1 MFYYINSIN
10 KKNLNQKKNQ
20 SNNIKKKPWLE
31 DKNVLRSVILIVFK
45 NIFYSKIYQNNIFL
59 FKKNYF

>member
-10 KKNLNQKKNQ
+10 KKKLNQKKNQ

-45 NIFYSKIYQNNIFL
+45 NIFYLKIY
-59 FKKNYF
+59 